1 MWSHFYLATRRICL
15 KERNLSVKILPI
27 LKTGGKIFFN
37 VSAIA
42 GIVATSAI
50 GISRALPREAKDT
63 IYHTI
68 HEFESPIEQALTNP
82 EDCFASNQWPIVQ
95 KYKSDEEYKKY
106 CLTNSQQKEAL
117 GYSQVL
123 YDKSSEILRTL
134 PLSDA
139 SAEIHYKHQQSM
151 WDCDS
156 EAQAKVPEYDESHF
170 GRGASTTYEDGLAM
184 IKHNNEVNTCYNRKE
199 SDLIYELTGE
209 RLPYYDRINKV
220 VIYGEE
226 Q

>member
-1 MWSHFYLATRRICL
+1 MWSHFYLATKRICL
-15 KERNLSVKILPI
+15 IERNSNVKILPI

-50 GISRALPREAKDT
+50 GISRALPRGAKEA
-63 IYHTI
+63 IYNTI

-82 EDCFASNQWPIVQ
+82 EDCFASNQWPIIQ

-106 CLTNSQQKEAL
+106 CLTNSQQKEAVSY
-117 GYSQVL
+117 GQVL
-123 YDKSSEILRTL
+123 YDKSSEALRAL
-134 PLSDA
+134 PLSN
-139 SAEIHYKHQQSM
+139 SSSEIHYKYQQGM
-151 WDCDS
+151 WDCTS
-156 EAQAKVPEYDESHF
+156 EADAKVPEFDESHF
-170 GRGASTTYEDGLAM
+170 GPGYSATYEDGLAQL
-184 IKHNNEVNTCYNRKE
+184 KHNNEEYTCQDRKE

-209 RLPYYDRINKV
+209 RLPYYDRVNKV
-220 VIYGEE
+220 VVYGEE